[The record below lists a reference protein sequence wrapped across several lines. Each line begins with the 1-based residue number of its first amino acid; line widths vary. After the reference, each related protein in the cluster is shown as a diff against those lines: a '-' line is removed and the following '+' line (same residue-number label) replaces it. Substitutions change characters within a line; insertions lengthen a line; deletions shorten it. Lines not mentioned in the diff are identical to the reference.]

1 MRALRY
7 SSTSG
12 TSTTWAYLR
21 KASSQGVSHAEIL
34 FDPQAHSGRGVGL
47 GTIVTGL
54 HRALKDGERRLG
66 MSSHLI
72 LCFLRH
78 LSAEE
83 ATETLRQ
90 ALPYKECIVGV
101 GLDSSEVGHPPEDF
115 KAVFEEAAKYGFRRV
130 AHAGEG
136 GPPEYIR
143 QTLDDLELPGSTMA
157 SGAWR
162 TLDWYGG

>member
-1 MRALRY
+1 VRDDYDERLIIPADFSGAQQGVQVEILLHTCRRFGRPTISPTCSLSWTSTMRALRY

-83 ATETLRQ
+83 AT
-90 ALPYKECIVGV
+90 
-101 GLDSSEVGHPPEDF
+101 
-115 KAVFEEAAKYGFRRV
+115 
-130 AHAGEG
+130 
-136 GPPEYIR
+136 
-143 QTLDDLELPGSTMA
+143 
-157 SGAWR
+157 
-162 TLDWYGG
+162 